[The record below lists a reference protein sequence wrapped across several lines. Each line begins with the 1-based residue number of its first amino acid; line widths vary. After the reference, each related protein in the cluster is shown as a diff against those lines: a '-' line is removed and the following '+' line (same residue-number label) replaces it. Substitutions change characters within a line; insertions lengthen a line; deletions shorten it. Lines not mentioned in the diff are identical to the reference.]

1 MSKNT
6 YRLSDFDTVN
16 TKKFEKQIKKV
27 HTNGERII
35 CGGVKEILAHP
46 LFKKTYYP
54 SALKGYDYI
63 KINGIKYYFIKYY
76 FLHDLV
82 HSSLLQLYP
91 MDLKEAQKKIKDQI
105 ANSIKEL

>member
-54 SALKGYDYI
+54 SAL
-63 KINGIKYYFIKYY
+63 N

>member
-16 TKKFEKQIKKV
+16 TKKFKKKNKKV

-63 KINGIKYYFIKYY
+63 KINGIKYYF
-76 FLHDLV
+76 LHDLV

-91 MDLKEAQKKIKDQI
+91 MDLKEAQKKIKEQI
-105 ANSIKEL
+105 ANSINEL